1 MLEIP
6 LATLDFCAQRF
17 SPKVKILIIIF
28 VYIFNTV
35 NCLRFEFPFH
45 ISYLYCLLIFVYWF
59 CNHHFCCAWCAFWD
73 AIALNHWAT
82 KDVDNQ
88 FEFNKKQRRW
98 LSADDD
104 NQFGPNNI
112 RSLVIGDDDND

>member
-45 ISYLYCLLIFVYWF
+45 ISYLYYILIFVYIGSVTTIF
-59 CNHHFCCAWCAFWD
+59 VVLGVPFGM
-73 AIALNHWAT
+73 
-82 KDVDNQ
+82 
-88 FEFNKKQRRW
+88 
-98 LSADDD
+98 LSH
-104 NQFGPNNI
+104 
-112 RSLVIGDDDND
+112 

>member
-1 MLEIP
+1 M
-6 LATLDFCAQRF
+6 
-17 SPKVKILIIIF
+17 
-28 VYIFNTV
+28 
-35 NCLRFEFPFH
+35 
-45 ISYLYCLLIFVYWF
+45 
-59 CNHHFCCAWCAFWD
+59 
-73 AIALNHWAT
+73 NHWAT

-112 RSLVIGDDDND
+112 RSLIIGDDDDDDDDKTSKSPGGNWEMVTNKKHQIANNRRL